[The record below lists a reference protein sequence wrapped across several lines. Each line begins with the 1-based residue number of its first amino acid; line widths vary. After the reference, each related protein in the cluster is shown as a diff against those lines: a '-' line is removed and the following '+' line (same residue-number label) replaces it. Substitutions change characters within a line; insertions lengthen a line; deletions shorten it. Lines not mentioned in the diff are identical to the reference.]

1 MLEALDVLIVEDDR
15 KTAEHLEKY
24 LKKQEDIHQVDQV
37 QSAEEALEMLRLVQ
51 YDVVV
56 LDLVMPSCDGF
67 GFLER
72 MANMREVSHPDAIV
86 VSAINNEEVIRKSFL
101 LGAKYYMIK
110 PFQEE
115 IMYRRIWDVV
125 RLSQPGEN
133 KDGGAV
139 LVKDSAD
146 INQRITDL
154 FLELGVPPHLKGYQY
169 LKEAVRLAVEDRM
182 IVYSI
187 TKKLYPEVAKRFDV
201 TATKVELA
209 IRHAIEVMWERG
221 NMDALDK
228 ALGFRVNSSG
238 HKPTNGEF
246 IALLA
251 DRLLSQGA

>member
-1 MLEALDVLIVEDDR
+1 MLEALDVLIVDDDR
-15 KTAEHLEKY
+15 RTAEHLAKY

-37 QSAEEALEMLRLVQ
+37 QSAEEALEMIRLVL

-72 MANMREVSHPDAIV
+72 MAGMREVTHPDAIV
-86 VSAINNEEVIRKSFL
+86 VSAINSEDVIRKSFT

-110 PFQEE
+110 PFAEE

-125 RLSQPGEN
+125 RLKQPIEN
-133 KDGGAV
+133 GGGAV
-139 LVKDSAD
+139 LVKDNAD
-146 INQRITDL
+146 ILQRITDL
-154 FLELGVPPHLKGYQY
+154 FLVIGVPPHLKGYQY

-187 TKKLYPEVAKRFDV
+187 TKKLYPEVARAFDV
-201 TATKVELA
+201 TSTKVELA
-209 IRHAIEVMWERG
+209 IRHTIEVMWERG
-221 NMDALDK
+221 NMEDIDK
-228 ALGFRVNSSG
+228 ALGFRVNCNG

-251 DRLLSQGA
+251 DKLLSQGA